1 LAAFIDKAKIKVVSG
16 RGGNG
21 TVAWRREKY
30 VDKGGPAGGDGGDGG
45 DVYFV
50 ADENMSTLM
59 DFTYKS
65 VFRAQ
70 DGENGRAKN
79 CHGHKGSSLYLKVP
93 VGVIVRDLKNGKI
106 IADLNEHEKTVMV
119 AKGGRGGRGNAR
131 FATSQKRS
139 PQFCEPGESAVE
151 REFELEL
158 KLIAD
163 VGLLGMPNAGKS
175 SFISLVSSA
184 KPKIADYPFTTIV
197 PNLGVLR
204 KPDGDG
210 FVVADIP
217 GLIEGAS
224 EGVGLGYEFL
234 RHVQRCRFFLHVV
247 DMSAQDPIENYNK
260 INSELKKY
268 DEELSKRHQVL
279 VLNKSDIVEQ
289 EKIDELVSE
298 FKKLNSDLFVVSCA
312 SNIGIKELLS
322 RLYVLVEEIEK
333 FQIEVEVEH
342 DFECDN
348 NDDSAFEINKLNKNT
363 YFVSGGKLKRLT
375 SVTDFKNTHQ
385 VRT

>member
-1 LAAFIDKAKIKVVSG
+1 
-16 RGGNG
+16 
-21 TVAWRREKY
+21 
-30 VDKGGPAGGDGGDGG
+30 
-45 DVYFV
+45 
-50 ADENMSTLM
+50 M
-59 DFTYKS
+59 
-65 VFRAQ
+65 
-70 DGENGRAKN
+70 
-79 CHGHKGSSLYLKVP
+79 
-93 VGVIVRDLKNGKI
+93 
-106 IADLNEHEKTVMV
+106 
-119 AKGGRGGRGNAR
+119 
-131 FATSQKRS
+131 
-139 PQFCEPGESAVE
+139 
-151 REFELEL
+151 
-158 KLIAD
+158 
-163 VGLLGMPNAGKS
+163 
-175 SFISLVSSA
+175 
-184 KPKIADYPFTTIV
+184 
-197 PNLGVLR
+197 
-204 KPDGDG
+204 

-363 YFVSGGKLKRLT
+363 YFVSGGKLKRLV
-375 SVTDFKNTHQ
+375 SVTDIKNTHQ
-385 VRT
+385 VRRLSNIMDSMGVWEALRKSGIQNEDTVVVEGMEMIYFDGYFDD